1 MENNTRWYEFNSII
15 DSKELD
21 IKEKG
26 LLLII
31 FRYINHRTR
40 YADPS
45 RILIK
50 KLTDISDNRTL
61 DKIFDSLIEKGF
73 LRRESG
79 KGKRSKYFIRVGG
92 EITSSVKAEPSEEIT
107 PKVGGRFTPRV
118 GGNITPQKEKKTKIK
133 DNIYM
138 NLNFIDDVIDR
149 VEITQEQYDKLV
161 SKFGIELTNK
171 QVRALDNYIANG
183 KGTKY
188 TDHYRALNIW
198 CADKQSKTNK
208 EQTYIDDNG
217 IREF

>member
-15 DSKELD
+15 DSKDLD

-61 DKIFDSLIEKGF
+61 DKIFDSLIEKGL

-92 EITSSVKAEPSEEIT
+92 EITPSVKAEPSEEIT
-107 PKVGGRFTPRV
+107 PKVGGKVTPRV
-118 GGNITPQKEKKTKIK
+118 GVNITPQKENKRKVKEKIYI
-133 DNIYM
+133 D
-138 NLNFIDDVIDR
+138 LTFIDDVIDK
-149 VEITQEQYDKLV
+149 VKITQEQYDKLV
-161 SKFGIELTNK
+161 NKFATELTNN
-171 QVRALDNYIANG
+171 QIIALDNYIANG

-188 TDHYRALNIW
+188 KDHYRALNKW
-198 CADKQSKTNK
+198 CNDKVPKVISGQMN
-208 EQTYIDDNG
+208 IDDDG
-217 IREF
+217 IRDF